1 MKENNLL
8 YYFRCKPDWCYP
20 SMGKETNELLR
31 QCIDLPTFKLS
42 DDLEEIIKKSKAFP
56 IPFPIET
63 VR

>member
-1 MKENNLL
+1 
-8 YYFRCKPDWCYP
+8 
-20 SMGKETNELLR
+20 MGKETNELLR
-31 QCIDLPTFKLS
+31 QCIDLPLMKLC